1 MFFNGC
7 IFLLFFARSGDRA
20 ATMKVLV
27 GLYCLT
33 CMSMLQAQRIGSS
46 RRICGSDRVAPEIK
60 LGGMFVEQ
68 GMVQPYRDAVIE
80 ANYRSGQSLEIK
92 PLDKVLKN
100 VSPENIVRSMCED
113 LVKKGVNAVI
123 YGGDEDNVKST
134 LYVKQIAGEL
144 GMPILMAGGGSSEI
158 LHSQDNP
165 FYPLLLRSS
174 IAQQAEVM
182 VAVLKLQRWYR
193 FSVVTSEMPGH
204 RLFQKTLRDMV
215 INFKENE
222 EKGVWSIYRTFTL
235 NVHPTSTVQDVKSQL
250 AGRNMSQVILLY
262 CSKREAKTIF
272 QAAGALGYTSEDY
285 VWIAAESVIG
295 DFTKLREAPPQYPV
309 GLLSLVSQ
317 SQKYNKEAT
326 IRTGVLLYMEA
337 LRQYIQ
343 DGNSVS
349 DLQTYNCKSIRG
361 SRSSNATKLLYRY
374 LTSTTIEDLDIKFN
388 EDGTTTISTFDIMN
402 VDGMKLWERVGSWNK
417 DSLYMEG
424 VTWPGNKA
432 YPPDGISKDKHIR
445 IVAVLEHPFITATE
459 PDITGECHNTVECK
473 KINRTARGGIKMC
486 CTGFC
491 IDLLKE
497 LARDVMFSYDLYLV
511 PDNKH
516 GKYEKGKWTGCI
528 GELVKGHAQMAL
540 GSITITKE
548 RATAVDFSMPFV
560 ETGISVMTRRRK
572 GVVPATA
579 FLEPFDVFAWM
590 AMFAVCLSCV
600 AFTVMAFEF
609 FSPEGYA
616 GNLHPSDDA
625 PPRASEAGRFTVG
638 KAFWLLWAL
647 IFNNSVPVENPR
659 GATSKYMITF
669 WAFFAVIF
677 LATYTA
683 NLAAFMIQEEYTDSI
698 TGLTDE
704 KFSNPFAHSFR
715 FGTKPNGSTEAFI
728 SKNFRRMHE
737 YMMRY
742 NQPSVNAAIQALKGG
757 TLDAFIY
764 DAAVLNYEAG
774 KDEGCQLRTIGH
786 GSVFATTGYG
796 IGFPKNSE
804 WVDDIDLA
812 LLSYFANGKLE
823 ELHELWLTGS
833 CNQASS
839 DLDTH
844 PLGIE
849 NTAGVFYL
857 LLAAIVLSIV
867 ILILEH
873 FFYRCLREPLRRCE
887 FDKKELMAIVSRGT
901 HGCLKGEEVGRK
913 RKKRKRSEV
922 EADVIMATRAFA
934 YSSVKHSKPYMSE
947 LYAEDNENEAG
958 NAKGK
963 DAIEKAFVNHLV
975 SAVSNKR
982 QNLPNPFLKPDRPRV
997 SRSAHQSPVMR
1008 PQQPL
1013 SNPFL
1018 RQPSPRRR
1026 SFHELHLN
1034 TFPMN
1039 PKPRPRNVH
1048 TVVGVSPFLKHVN
1061 ANHQANYLRQDNP
1074 PRPRSAVEF
1083 PFKELEPNG
1092 IVLQRLPG
1100 RRESA
1105 V

>member
-1 MFFNGC
+1 MDYHTIEVRPCLEKENRC
-7 IFLLFFARSGDRA
+7 TTLFS
-20 ATMKVLV
+20 K
-27 GLYCLT
+27 
-33 CMSMLQAQRIGSS
+33 
-46 RRICGSDRVAPEIK
+46 
-60 LGGMFVEQ
+60 
-68 GMVQPYRDAVIE
+68 
-80 ANYRSGQSLEIK
+80 QSLESRLFGFV
-92 PLDKVLKN
+92 PLPKDATRGKLGDQNIAKKRPSNLAGCCDIDQRRRRKAASPIRPVTRRYMCQGCELDYTITLEVVSCHQCKADITPESALLAFCEGPVCQSDNRLFLCQSCHDGNSDIADKDSRKRCRGDSSEGSASAKALSKGKKIRKEPDSDSSLVIEEFPSESLRSVDGN
-100 VSPENIVRSMCED
+100 ESDSTVGSRSLIIDEDTSDASQAPSPD
-113 LVKKGVNAVI
+113 LVAKARAIVISSDLYKNKAVFVCNQFI
-123 YGGDEDNVKST
+123 SHGCDE
-134 LYVKQIAGEL
+134 L
-144 GMPILMAGGGSSEI
+144 
-158 LHSQDNP
+158 LHSFRSLKSHLAKAHGISGDVVPCKDNP

-174 IAQQAEVM
+174 IAQQVEVII
-182 VAVLKLQRWYR
+182 AVLKLQRWYR

-204 RLFQKTLRDMV
+204 RLFQKTLRDKV
-215 INFKENE
+215 ANFKENE

-235 NVHPTSTVQDVKSQL
+235 NVHPTSSVQDVKAQL
-250 AGRNMSQVILLY
+250 VGRNMSQVVLLY
-262 CSKREAKTIF
+262 CSKKEAKTIF
-272 QAAGALGYTSEDY
+272 QAAGALGYTSEDF

-349 DLQTYNCKSIRG
+349 DLQTYNCRNIRG
-361 SRSSNATKLLYRY
+361 TRSSNATKLLYRY

-402 VDGMKLWERVGSWNK
+402 VDGRKLWERVGSWNK

-432 YPPDGISKDKHIR
+432 SPPNGISKDKHIR

-548 RATAVDFSMPFV
+548 RATVVDFSMPFV

-616 GNLHPSDDA
+616 GNLHPS
-625 PPRASEAGRFTVG
+625 AGRFTVG

-683 NLAAFMIQEEYTDSI
+683 NLAAFMIQEEYTEAI

-704 KFSNPFAHSFR
+704 KFSNPYAHSFR

-728 SKNFRRMHE
+728 AKNFRRMHE
-737 YMMRY
+737 YMNRY
-742 NQPSVNAAIQALKGG
+742 NQPSVNAAITALKGG

-774 KDEGCQLRTIGH
+774 KDEGCQLRTIAH
-786 GSVFATTGYG
+786 GNVFATTGYG

-812 LLSYFANGKLE
+812 LLSYFANGKVCY
-823 ELHELWLTGS
+823 GY
-833 CNQASS
+833 
-839 DLDTH
+839 
-844 PLGIE
+844 I
-849 NTAGVFYL
+849 
-857 LLAAIVLSIV
+857 
-867 ILILEH
+867 
-873 FFYRCLREPLRRCE
+873 
-887 FDKKELMAIVSRGT
+887 
-901 HGCLKGEEVGRK
+901 
-913 RKKRKRSEV
+913 
-922 EADVIMATRAFA
+922 
-934 YSSVKHSKPYMSE
+934 
-947 LYAEDNENEAG
+947 
-958 NAKGK
+958 
-963 DAIEKAFVNHLV
+963 
-975 SAVSNKR
+975 
-982 QNLPNPFLKPDRPRV
+982 
-997 SRSAHQSPVMR
+997 
-1008 PQQPL
+1008 
-1013 SNPFL
+1013 
-1018 RQPSPRRR
+1018 
-1026 SFHELHLN
+1026 
-1034 TFPMN
+1034 
-1039 PKPRPRNVH
+1039 
-1048 TVVGVSPFLKHVN
+1048 
-1061 ANHQANYLRQDNP
+1061 
-1074 PRPRSAVEF
+1074 
-1083 PFKELEPNG
+1083 
-1092 IVLQRLPG
+1092 
-1100 RRESA
+1100 
-1105 V
+1105 